1 MTETPRRPYP
11 LPEEIANGITH
22 GIGAVLS
29 LIGLIWLVVMAAQ
42 RGDARQIVSFSIY
55 GGSMVALYLAS
66 TLYHSIQRPR
76 IKRVFRTLDHAM
88 IYLLI
93 AGTYT
98 PFLVLSLRGPL
109 GWTLLA
115 LVWGIALAGIGAKTL
130 FTRYFRKP
138 TPWLYILMGWLGVI
152 GIGKALTAIPL
163 RSLLLIATG
172 GVIYTLGVLFY
183 AWRKLPYNH
192 AIWHLFVLGGSTC
205 HYLAV
210 LSYLS

>member
-11 LPEEIANGITH
+11 LHEEVANGITH

-66 TLYHSIQRPR
+66 TLYHSVQRPR
-76 IKRVFRTLDHAM
+76 IKQVFRTLDHAM

-152 GIGKALTAIPL
+152 GIGRALTAIPL

>member
-1 MTETPRRPYP
+1 M
-11 LPEEIANGITH
+11 
-22 GIGAVLS
+22 
-29 LIGLIWLVVMAAQ
+29 
-42 RGDARQIVSFSIY
+42 
-55 GGSMVALYLAS
+55 
-66 TLYHSIQRPR
+66 
-76 IKRVFRTLDHAM
+76 
-88 IYLLI
+88 
-93 AGTYT
+93 
-98 PFLVLSLRGPL
+98 RGPL

-152 GIGKALTAIPL
+152 GIGRALTAIPL